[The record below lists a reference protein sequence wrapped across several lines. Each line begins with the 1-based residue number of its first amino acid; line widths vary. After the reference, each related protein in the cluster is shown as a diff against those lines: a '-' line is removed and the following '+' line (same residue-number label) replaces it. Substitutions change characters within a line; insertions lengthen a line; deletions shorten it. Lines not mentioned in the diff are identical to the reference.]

1 MSYILDALKKAESE
15 RERGLV
21 PGLHAQP
28 MTGSQASVASQP
40 TFKSV
45 GVAAALG
52 LLAVLVMLGL
62 WWRAQS
68 SAPSPPASAVV
79 AVPAPVS
86 TLPAT
91 PSTPVVA
98 VNNLPGAGAPSGAPS
113 DTAATAAPTVAA
125 QPPLPAAP
133 QQGSAIAP
141 AQITPLPAQPS
152 LALPTTAPPAP
163 KSLDQPVAPVKPDRS
178 APKPARSEPIVAAAP
193 TKPEPQ
199 AATSSA
205 KDSPK
210 DSGEARA
217 STVTTAPSQLPVS
230 KLSELPADVRLA
242 LPKLVISGST
252 YSDTPAY
259 RMVIINGQV
268 FHEGEK
274 VAADMVLQQIKPN
287 AMVLDYKGQRYS
299 MPY

>member
-28 MTGSQASVASQP
+28 MSGSQASVAGQQ
-40 TFKSV
+40 SV
-45 GVAAALG
+45 KPVFVVTALG

-62 WWRAQS
+62 WWQAQATARS
-68 SAPSPPASAVV
+68 LPALAV
-79 AVPAPVS
+79 AAMQAPVS
-86 TLPAT
+86 TT
-91 PSTPVVA
+91 PLSPSIPIVA
-98 VNNLPGAGAPSGAPS
+98 VNSVTVAGLQS
-113 DTAATAAPTVAA
+113 AASSVAAVTAAPTETA
-125 QPPLPAAP
+125 QPALPAAP
-133 QQGSAIAP
+133 QKGSGMAP
-141 AQITPLPAQPS
+141 AQITPLPALPS
-152 LALPTTAPPAP
+152 VALPAAVPPTP
-163 KSLDQPVAPVKPDRS
+163 KSSDKPVTPVRPDKA
-178 APKPARSEPIVAAAP
+178 APKPARSDLTPVAVPAR
-193 TKPEPQ
+193 PEPQ
-199 AATSSA
+199 TVDNPLKNA
-205 KDSPK
+205 
-210 DSGEARA
+210 GETRV
-217 STVTTAPSQLPVS
+217 SNVTTAQNQLPVS

-268 FHEGEK
+268 FHEGDK
-274 VAADMVLQQIKPN
+274 IAADMVLQQIKPN

>member
-28 MTGSQASVASQP
+28 LSGSQASVASQQS
-40 TFKSV
+40 FKPKFV
-45 GVAAALG
+45 VAALG

-62 WWRAQS
+62 WWRAQ
-68 SAPSPPASAVV
+68 ANVPTTLLSPPM
-79 AVPAPVS
+79 PI
-86 TLPAT
+86 
-91 PSTPVVA
+91 VA
-98 VNNLPGAGAPSGAPS
+98 VNSVAVAGAQPAASSGA
-113 DTAATAAPTVAA
+113 AATNAPTATA
-125 QPPLPAAP
+125 QAELSAAP
-133 QQGSAIAP
+133 QQGSGMAP

-152 LALPTTAPPAP
+152 VALPTSVPPTSKSSDKPVTPVRPDKAAP
-163 KSLDQPVAPVKPDRS
+163 KSARSDATPVAVPAKPV
-178 APKPARSEPIVAAAP
+178 
-193 TKPEPQ
+193 PQ
-199 AATSSA
+199 AVDNPLKNA
-205 KDSPK
+205 
-210 DSGEARA
+210 GETRV
-217 STVTTAPSQLPVS
+217 STVTPAQNQLPVS

-268 FHEGEK
+268 FHEGDK
-274 VAADMVLQQIKPN
+274 IAADMVLQQIKPS